1 MKLVSKIFILVFV
14 FSFASCRD
22 ANKEEEE
29 TKAVVEQI
37 EAVEAEV
44 EEISTNLDKKANEL
58 EEALKELDS
67 I

>member
-1 MKLVSKIFILVFV
+1 MKLLLKICVLVFII
-14 FSFASCRD
+14 SLTSCRD
-22 ANKEEEE
+22 TKEEEE
-29 TKAVVEQI
+29 AKANVEQI

-44 EEISTNLDKKANEL
+44 EEISSDLEENANEL

>member
-1 MKLVSKIFILVFV
+1 MKLLLKICLLVFIICLT
-14 FSFASCRD
+14 SCRD
-22 ANKEEEE
+22 TKEEEK
-29 TKAVVEQI
+29 TKATVEQI

-44 EEISTNLDKKANEL
+44 EEISIDLEESANEL